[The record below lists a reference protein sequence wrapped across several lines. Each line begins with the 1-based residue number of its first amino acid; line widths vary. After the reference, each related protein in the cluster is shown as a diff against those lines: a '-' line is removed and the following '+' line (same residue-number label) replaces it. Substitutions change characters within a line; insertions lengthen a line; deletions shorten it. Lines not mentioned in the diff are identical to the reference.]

1 MALIKISDLMVVQKI
16 DGVENP
22 VVSFTIDDL
31 HKSLAEFDDKV
42 SKTGDVMS
50 GQLEIRMTDADIPPL
65 LLTRLPGYDPVRYFS
80 IKESSLV
87 LKIV

>member
-1 MALIKISDLMVVQKI
+1 MALIKISDLMVVQKM

-42 SKTGDVMS
+42 SKTGDVMT
-50 GQLEIRMTDADIPPL
+50 GQLQLRKLKNNLVGNINCYLRGQKVVFL
-65 LLTRLPGYDPVRYFS
+65 KQQLT
-80 IKESSLV
+80 
-87 LKIV
+87 